1 MKTNKTSVPTLSLTP
16 GRRLMLAV
24 CVTVLFYVVTG
35 LALQLMRGAFG
46 ADNIRMLRIAAVM
59 QDMLL
64 FVLPA
69 VIVAVLLTRLPARFL
84 AVDSRPRWRA
94 VCLAALTMIVSIP
107 AMNWVIEANASLPLP
122 EGIAASLRQLEETAA
137 RTTEAMLGGT
147 DIGSL
152 VMNLL
157 IIAVLAGFSEE
168 LFFRGMV
175 QRLFVGCRWN
185 AGVAIWVAA
194 ALFSA
199 MHMQVFGFVPRLLL
213 GAFFGYLL
221 LWSGSLWLPI
231 AMHVLNNTIYI
242 ISRHCTGAADI
253 NVLGTGDTALS
264 YILVGASVA
273 LTAIGLVLTR
283 RAAKTAA
290 VVARR
295 KGGA

>member
-107 AMNWVIEANASLPLP
+107 AMNWVIETNASLPLP

-175 QRLFVGCRWN
+175 QRLLSAAAGTPEWRYGWLRRCSAPCTCRSSDLCRACFWAHTSAICCYGAARCGCR
-185 AGVAIWVAA
+185 
-194 ALFSA
+194 
-199 MHMQVFGFVPRLLL
+199 
-213 GAFFGYLL
+213 
-221 LWSGSLWLPI
+221 
-231 AMHVLNNTIYI
+231 
-242 ISRHCTGAADI
+242 
-253 NVLGTGDTALS
+253 
-264 YILVGASVA
+264 
-273 LTAIGLVLTR
+273 
-283 RAAKTAA
+283 
-290 VVARR
+290 
-295 KGGA
+295 

>member
-1 MKTNKTSVPTLSLTP
+1 
-16 GRRLMLAV
+16 
-24 CVTVLFYVVTG
+24 
-35 LALQLMRGAFG
+35 
-46 ADNIRMLRIAAVM
+46 
-59 QDMLL
+59 
-64 FVLPA
+64 
-69 VIVAVLLTRLPARFL
+69 
-84 AVDSRPRWRA
+84 
-94 VCLAALTMIVSIP
+94 
-107 AMNWVIEANASLPLP
+107 
-122 EGIAASLRQLEETAA
+122 
-137 RTTEAMLGGT
+137 MLGGT

-175 QRLFVGCRWN
+175 QRLFVGCRWH

-213 GAFFGYLL
+213 GAYFGYLL
-221 LWSGSLWLPI
+221 AQKVVILNLFFTQLDHTRCDDDAFPLWLPI
-231 AMHVLNNTIYI
+231 VMHVLNNTIYI

-283 RAAKTAA
+283 RAAKTAP

>member
-1 MKTNKTSVPTLSLTP
+1 
-16 GRRLMLAV
+16 
-24 CVTVLFYVVTG
+24 
-35 LALQLMRGAFG
+35 MRGAFG

-175 QRLFVGCRWN
+175 QRLLSAAAGTPGGDMGGCGAVQRHAH
-185 AGVAIWVAA
+185 AGLRICAAPASGRILRLSAAMERLAVAA
-194 ALFSA
+194 DSDA
-199 MHMQVFGFVPRLLL
+199 
-213 GAFFGYLL
+213 
-221 LWSGSLWLPI
+221 
-231 AMHVLNNTIYI
+231 
-242 ISRHCTGAADI
+242 
-253 NVLGTGDTALS
+253 
-264 YILVGASVA
+264 
-273 LTAIGLVLTR
+273 
-283 RAAKTAA
+283 RAQ
-290 VVARR
+290 
-295 KGGA
+295 

>member
-1 MKTNKTSVPTLSLTP
+1 MKTNKNMVPTLSLTP

-24 CVTVLFYVVTG
+24 CVTVLFYVITG

-46 ADNIRMLRIAAVM
+46 ADNVRMLRIAAVM

-84 AVDSRPRWRA
+84 AVDSAPRGRA
-94 VCLAALTMIVSIP
+94 IWPAALTMIVSIP
-107 AMNWVIEANASLPLP
+107 AMNWMIEANASLPLP
-122 EGIAASLRQLEETAA
+122 EGIAAYLRELEEAAA
-137 RTTEAMLGGT
+137 RTTETMLGSA

-152 VMNLL
+152 IMNLL
-157 IIAVLAGFSEE
+157 IVAVLAGFSEE

-175 QRLFVGCRWN
+175 QRLFIGCRWH

-213 GAFFGYLL
+213 GAYFGYLL
-221 LWSGSLWLPI
+221 LWSGSLWLPVL
-231 AMHVLNNTIYI
+231 MHVFNNAIYI
-242 ISRHCTGAADI
+242 VSRHCAGAADI
-253 NVLGTGDTALS
+253 NVLGTEGTAMS
-264 YILVGASVA
+264 YIIIGVSVA
-273 LTAIGLVLTR
+273 LTVIGLVLTR
-283 RAAKTAA
+283 RAAKGCGRSRAA
-290 VVARR
+290 
-295 KGGA
+295 